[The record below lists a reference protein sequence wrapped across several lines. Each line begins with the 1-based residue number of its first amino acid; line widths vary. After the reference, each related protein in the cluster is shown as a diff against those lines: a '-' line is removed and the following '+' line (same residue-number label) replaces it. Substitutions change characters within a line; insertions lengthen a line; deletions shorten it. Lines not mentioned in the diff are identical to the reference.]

1 MGVRHMLPP
10 VTHPA
15 MRDLIVGDKEITTTK
30 FGFNLLLTNNRI
42 SYKKN
47 PTEDTIRQL
56 AEQTHQ
62 FLTRYENLYQAELK
76 QLFSGDYRA

>member
-1 MGVRHMLPP
+1 MLPP

-15 MRDLIVGDKEITTTK
+15 LRDLIVGNKEIATTK

-47 PTEDTIRQL
+47 PSESTVMQL
-56 AEQTHQ
+56 AQQTHE
-62 FLTRYENLYQAELK
+62 FLTRYENLYQSELK
-76 QLFSGDYRA
+76 QLFRGDYRA

>member
-1 MGVRHMLPP
+1 MVPP

-15 MRDLIVGDKEITTTK
+15 LRDLIVGNKQITTTK

-42 SYKKN
+42 LYRKN
-47 PTEDTIRQL
+47 PSEDTVKQL
-56 AEQTHQ
+56 AQQTHE
-62 FLTRYENLYQAELK
+62 FLTRYENLYQSELK